1 MTTLYENYAMG
12 ATILIADDDESTLL
26 IMRSVLEAAGFVVVS
41 ARDGAEAM
49 VAYEQRNPDAVL
61 LDVDMPELDGFTV
74 CERIRAMESG
84 WETPVIIVTGHDDD
98 DSVDRAFHTGATDF
112 IAKPIPWSTLPH
124 RVRYVIR
131 SSGSLNDM
139 RGLIGALPD
148 SIFILDEHGEITNGR
163 STLAAATDKSEY
175 AGFALILQQL
185 VDGPRQY
192 RFKSSIKQALE
203 TGAPQSFEHFLPD
216 ENTHLEIRI
225 TRRDRKTVLAII
237 RDATDRKKYEQRIYD
252 LAYFDT
258 LTGLPNRL
266 AFTNMLDRLISSA
279 ADDDSGFAL
288 LFIDIDRFKRINDTM
303 GHSVGDDL
311 LIGIAKRLETCL
323 RSRDLVARVEH
334 DSDAPANL
342 ARLGGDEFVVVL
354 QNITSETDAAR
365 VAERIQAALL
375 GPFSSD
381 DHQLVVTPSIGIA
394 LYPQDG
400 RSRDE
405 LLMNADS
412 AMYKAKAAGRNNFKF
427 FSDTMRIRSMRRL
440 KLEVDLRS
448 GLKNDEFELYFQ
460 PKADLPA
467 RQITGLEALVRWNH
481 PTRGWVSP
489 GEFIPVAEESGLIL
503 PLGRWIL
510 SRACQYVAQWAKT
523 PMASMRVAI
532 NISSIQVQSDDFLST
547 VKEAVSQSGCD
558 PNLLEL
564 EITEGVLMHNID
576 ETIEV
581 LTTLKRLGINISV
594 DDFGTGYSSLA
605 YLKRLPIDVLKIDQS
620 FVRDLHVDPDDAGI
634 CAAILAMGQKL
645 GLRIVAEGVEREEQ
659 VRFLQQYGCDQI
671 QGFLLGRPMPPDK
684 LEAFLAAYRPH
695 TDKVAGL

>member
-1 MTTLYENYAMG
+1 MTTLHDKISAG

-26 IMRSVLEAAGFVVVS
+26 IMRSVLEGAGFTVVGAS
-41 ARDGAEAM
+41 DGAAALA
-49 VAYEQRNPDAVL
+49 AYEQHKPDAVL
-61 LDVDMPELDGFTV
+61 LDVDMPELDGFAV
-74 CERIRAMESG
+74 CARIREMESG
-84 WETPVIIVTGHDDD
+84 WETPVLIVTGHDDD
-98 DSVDRAFHTGATDF
+98 DSVERAFHIGATDF
-112 IAKPIPWSTLPH
+112 IAKPITWSTLPH

-148 SIFILDEHGEITNGR
+148 SIFVLDENGEIADMQ
-163 STLAAATDKSEY
+163 SALAVAADRPDY
-175 AGFALILQQL
+175 ADLALVLQQL
-185 VDGPRQY
+185 ADGPRQY
-192 RFKSSIKQALE
+192 RFRSSIREALE
-203 TGAPQSFEHFLPD
+203 SGVPQSFEHYLAD
-216 ENTHLEIRI
+216 LSTHLEIRI

-237 RDATDRKKYEQRIYD
+237 RDATDRKKYEEKIHD

-266 AFTNMLDRLISSA
+266 AFTNMLDRLIASCA
-279 ADDDSGFAL
+279 EQDIGFAL

-311 LIGIAKRLETCL
+311 LVAIAKRLEKCL
-323 RSRDLVARVEH
+323 RTRDVVARVEH
-334 DSDAPANL
+334 DSEGPANL

-354 QNITSETDAAR
+354 QSIPSETDAAR

-375 GPFSSD
+375 EPFTSN

-448 GLKNDEFELYFQ
+448 ALKNDEFELYFQ
-460 PKADLPA
+460 PKADLPS
-467 RQITGLEALVRWNH
+467 RQITGLEALLRWQH

-489 GEFIPVAEESGLIL
+489 AEFIPVAEESGLIL

-510 SRACQYVAQWAKT
+510 SRACQLMSQWAKT
-523 PMASMRVAI
+523 PMASLQVAV
-532 NISSIQVQSDDFLST
+532 NISSIQVQSDEFLAT
-547 VKEAVSQSGCD
+547 VKQAIDQSGAD

-564 EITEGVLMHNID
+564 EITEGVLMHNIE

-581 LTTLKRLGINISV
+581 LTTLKRMGINISV

-605 YLKRLPIDVLKIDQS
+605 YLKRLPIDVLKIDRS

-634 CAAILAMGQKL
+634 CAAILAMGHKL

-659 VRFLQQYGCDQI
+659 VRFLQQYGCDHI
-671 QGFLLGRPMPPDK
+671 QGYLLGRPMPPEK
-684 LEAFLAAYRPH
+684 LESFLTAYRPH